1 MIEKLFFTVL
11 EVSVSV
17 GIAAAAILLLSPFS
31 DKKYTAAWRYLIW
44 IVLAVRLMIPFNWNL
59 PRARFE
65 VSIPSQVTFTSP
77 WKAEDTQPHAE
88 RLAETDVLLDAEAPA
103 EQIHLASVLALL
115 WGAGCVTAFAT
126 HLFSYVRC
134 RKIIRRQGIPV
145 ENREILRQLDKLQEE
160 LGIRR
165 KVTVKCYSGVSSPMA
180 VGFFKPLLILPR
192 EDYASSE
199 LVFILKHELVHLMR
213 HDMAVKLLFA
223 AASAVHWFNPLIYMM
238 RKKAFLDME
247 LACDERVVQGM
258 GEDGRRAYAEALLS
272 VLCGAQKKEMVF
284 SAHFLG
290 GTKIMMMR
298 FQGILDKKGK
308 RNGAPLLCACCVL
321 MLAAGM
327 LVGCQSVEPN
337 RQPTQLTGEDYL
349 RGQPENRMSGAD
361 AVQDVENGDNQHA
374 QADSVADSSDNRN
387 VASADGEA
395 GGENASSE
403 RAGEG
408 ISEEDLEAMETA
420 LAELREE
427 VEGLKSQLE
436 IAAMESASDEDDGES
451 LSEEESQEQIIYYE
465 LMLQNLE
472 DELELQKEFLKLR
485 RKLEAEAHEIE
496 NR

>member
-1 MIEKLFFTVL
+1 M
-11 EVSVSV
+11 
-17 GIAAAAILLLSPFS
+17 
-31 DKKYTAAWRYLIW
+31 
-44 IVLAVRLMIPFNWNL
+44 
-59 PRARFE
+59 
-65 VSIPSQVTFTSP
+65 
-77 WKAEDTQPHAE
+77 
-88 RLAETDVLLDAEAPA
+88 
-103 EQIHLASVLALL
+103 
-115 WGAGCVTAFAT
+115 
-126 HLFSYVRC
+126 
-134 RKIIRRQGIPV
+134 
-145 ENREILRQLDKLQEE
+145 
-160 LGIRR
+160 
-165 KVTVKCYSGVSSPMA
+165 
-180 VGFFKPLLILPR
+180 
-192 EDYASSE
+192 
-199 LVFILKHELVHLMR
+199 
-213 HDMAVKLLFA
+213 
-223 AASAVHWFNPLIYMM
+223 
-238 RKKAFLDME
+238 
-247 LACDERVVQGM
+247 
-258 GEDGRRAYAEALLS
+258 
-272 VLCGAQKKEMVF
+272 
-284 SAHFLG
+284 
-290 GTKIMMMR
+290 
-298 FQGILDKKGK
+298 
-308 RNGAPLLCACCVL
+308 LCACCVL